1 MIDTTNRARLTV
13 ITQSAGSCRC
23 GDCMCFVRNDGMIR
37 YWGNED
43 WQRSEWK
50 EFDGIKEVRRAYNS
64 QLSVKDYDE
73 TMKQLKV
80 TL

>member
-1 MIDTTNRARLTV
+1 
-13 ITQSAGSCRC
+13 
-23 GDCMCFVRNDGMIR
+23 MIR